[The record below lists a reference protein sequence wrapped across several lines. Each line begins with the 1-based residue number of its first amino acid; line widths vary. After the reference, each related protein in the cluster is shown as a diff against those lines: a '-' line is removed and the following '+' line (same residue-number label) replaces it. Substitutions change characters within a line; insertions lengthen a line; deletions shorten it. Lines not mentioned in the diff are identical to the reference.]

1 MATLGELGDKLY
13 AKNEEIAGINAK
25 LKEKE
30 DEKRAIEDK
39 LLAAMLDANTTI
51 CRGNKATISISENVR
66 PQIQD
71 LEKFYRYVLRHKALH
86 LFERRIAAV
95 AYRELKDSL
104 KGKPIP
110 GLTDFVQQR
119 LNVRKIAND

>member
-1 MATLGELGDKLY
+1 MATLGELGDSLY
-13 AKNEEIAGINAK
+13 AKNQEIAELNAK
-25 LKEKE
+25 LDEKEKE
-30 DEKRAIEDK
+30 KHAIEDR
-39 LLAAMLDANTTI
+39 LLNMMIAENTTI
-51 CRGNKATISISENVR
+51 CRGEKATISISETVR
-66 PQIQD
+66 PQILD

-119 LNVRKIAND
+119 LNVRKI